1 MSKTRYRRI
10 VFFFA
15 RTLISLAIWEIIFP
29 AIGLHNR
36 SQRTRSERLSQV
48 ARNYR
53 LLAIHLGGVL
63 IKVGQFLSA
72 RVDVLP
78 VEVTNELSGL
88 QDEVPPEDF
97 SAIRQVIEAE
107 FGMPLEDKFAS
118 FVVDPHASASL
129 GQVHRAEVDGQ
140 SVMVK
145 VQRPDIELIL
155 ATDLAALRTVGGWL
169 QHYRPI
175 SRRANVPA
183 LIEEFTRTLYEEI
196 DYLAEG
202 RNAETFAANF
212 KQRPGVHVPA
222 VIWTHTTRRV
232 LTLEDVGAIKIT
244 DFEAITAAGID
255 RAEVADRLFDVYL
268 KQIFE
273 DSFFHADPHPGN
285 LFVAPLSGP
294 GETTPDSQSNAGAW
308 ELIFVDFGMVGRVPA
323 NLRAGMREMVIAMG
337 TRDTARTIKAFQ
349 LMGVLLP
356 GADLELLEKAEAAA
370 FEYIWGKSMRE
381 LQEFDPQELR
391 QFVLQFR
398 ELLYDMPF
406 QVPEDMILLGRCVGI
421 LSGLCTGLNP
431 EFNVWKGVVPY
442 AETLIQQEA
451 GPQWQIW
458 MGELGNL
465 ARILLGFPKRI
476 DVVLGKMERGE
487 LSVREPQLV
496 AQVSRL
502 ERTISRLA
510 GSLIFAV
517 LMLGGIQL
525 YLAGRDVFSAVLLAG
540 AGLSLGWMLLSA
552 LRRR

>member
-1 MSKTRYRRI
+1 MYKARYRRI

-15 RTLISLAIWEIIFP
+15 RTLISLTIWEVIFP
-29 AIGLHNR
+29 KIGLHNLSR
-36 SQRTRSERLSQV
+36 RTRSERLSRA

-53 LLAIHLGGVL
+53 VLAVHLGGVL

-78 VEVTNELSGL
+78 IEVTDELSGL
-88 QDEVPPEDF
+88 QDDVPPEEF
-97 SAIRQVIEAE
+97 TAIRQVIETE
-107 FGMPLEDKFAS
+107 FGMRLEDKFTDFEAI
-118 FVVDPHASASL
+118 PHASASL
-129 GQVHRAEVDGQ
+129 GQVHRAVIDGQ
-140 SVMVK
+140 NVMVK
-145 VQRPDIELIL
+145 VQRPDIEQIL

-183 LIEEFTRTLYEEI
+183 LIGEFTRTLYEEI

-212 KQRPGVHVPA
+212 KQRPGVYIPA

-232 LTLEDVGAIKIT
+232 LALEDVGAIKIT
-244 DFEAITAAGID
+244 DFAAITEAGID

-285 LFVAPLSGP
+285 LFVAPLPGP
-294 GETTPDSQSNAGAW
+294 DETSADSQSGARAW
-308 ELIFVDFGMVGRVPA
+308 RLVFVDFGMVGRVPD
-323 NLRAGMREMVIAMG
+323 NLRAGMREMVVAMG
-337 TRDTARTIKAFQ
+337 TRDTARMIKGFQ

-370 FEYIWGKSMRE
+370 FEYVWGKSMRE
-381 LQEFDPQELR
+381 LQQFDPKEMH
-391 QFVLQFR
+391 QFVSQFR

-431 EFNVWKGVVPY
+431 EFNLWKGIVPY
-442 AETLIQQEA
+442 AETLIKQEA

-465 ARILLGFPKRI
+465 ARILLGLPKRI

-487 LSVREPQLV
+487 LSVREPQLA

-525 YLAGRDVFSAVLLAG
+525 YLAGQDAFSAILLAG